1 MALTGRL
8 QRSRPRNAVA
18 SGKSHQCMCWTPG
31 TVLLCRGYTA
41 FQLESLSV
49 DPTQQKEGDTKEGLY
64 FGVEVAPGSAVSL
77 HTMQMASSQQW
88 SH

>member
-1 MALTGRL
+1 
-8 QRSRPRNAVA
+8 
-18 SGKSHQCMCWTPG
+18 MCWTPG
-31 TVLLCRGYTA
+31 TVLLYRGYTA

-77 HTMQMASSQQW
+77 HTMQMASLQQRFHQVQDVHRHPRCKRSPRRW
-88 SH
+88 RLC